1 MTKPNRRSLAYLLM
15 FIGTILLVLG
25 IGLSISLGA
34 KNIDFSTIIQ
44 SLFSNENDVNIK
56 IIRDVRI
63 PRAIAAALVGGF
75 LAVSGAIMQ
84 GITRNP
90 IAEPS
95 VMGITQGATF
105 MIAVAFVLQ
114 RINPNLVIGSF
125 GIMIFAFLGASISG
139 LLVYFVSS
147 RSVRKVDPVK
157 LALAGTALGTLLISL
172 AMGISMYFNLS
183 QQLSFWISGGLVSAK
198 WQGVKLLLV
207 VGGIG
212 MIAAMIMSP
221 KITILSLGEEV
232 AIGLG
237 QRTNLVR
244 FICLMIVIALTG
256 ASVSVAGNIVFV
268 GLIVPQIA
276 KSIVGAD
283 YRLIIP
289 SSLILGS
296 VLLVYSDILARMI
309 NPPYETPIG
318 SLTALLGVPMF
329 IYLVIIPSSLILG
342 SVLLVYS
349 DILAR
354 MINPPYETP
363 IGSLTA
369 LLGVPMFIYL
379 VRKDTK

>member
-1 MTKPNRRSLAYLLM
+1 MKKINRKKVAYILMLVGIVLLLVG
-15 FIGTILLVLG
+15 IGT
-25 IGLSISLGA
+25 SIFLGA
-34 KNIDFSTIIQ
+34 KNIDLSTIVNSI
-44 SLFSNENDVNIK
+44 LHDSNDINTK

-75 LAVSGAIMQ
+75 LAVAGAIMQ

-105 MIAVAFVLQ
+105 MIAVA
-114 RINPNLVIGSF
+114 LVIQRMFPDLIISSF
-125 GIMIFAFLGASISG
+125 TMMMFAFAGASISG

-147 RSVRKVDPVK
+147 RSMRKVDPVK

-183 QQLSFWISGGLVSAK
+183 QQLTFWISGGVTGAK
-198 WQGVKLLLV
+198 WNSITLLAII
-207 VGGIG
+207 GGAALIG
-212 MIAAMIMSP
+212 AIFMAP
-221 KITILSLGEEV
+221 KITILSLGEEI

-237 QRTNLVR
+237 QKTNKIR
-244 FICLMIVIALTG
+244 FISILLVILLTG

-268 GLIVPQIA
+268 GLIIPQIVRG
-276 KSIVGAD
+276 IVGAD
-283 YRLIIP
+283 YKYIIP
-289 SSLILGS
+289 SSMVFGS

-318 SLTALLGVPMF
+318 SLTALLGVP
-329 IYLVIIPSSLILG
+329 V
-342 SVLLVYS
+342 
-349 DILAR
+349 
-354 MINPPYETP
+354 
-363 IGSLTA
+363 
-369 LLGVPMFIYL
+369 FIYL

>member
-1 MTKPNRRSLAYLLM
+1 MKKINRKTATCLLM
-15 FIGTILLVLG
+15 LVGFILLIVG
-25 IGLSISLGA
+25 IVTSVSLGA
-34 KNIDFSTIIQ
+34 RNIDLSTIIN
-44 SLFSNENDVNIK
+44 SILHDSNDINTK
-56 IIRDVRI
+56 LIRDVRI

-75 LAVSGAIMQ
+75 LAVAGAIMQ

-114 RINPNLVIGSF
+114 RIYPNLIINSF
-125 GIMIFAFLGASISG
+125 SMMMFAFVGASISG

-147 RSVRKVDPVK
+147 RRIRKVDPVK

-183 QQLSFWISGGLVSAK
+183 QQLSFWISGGLTSAK
-198 WQGVKLLLV
+198 WEGVRLLAIL
-207 VGGIG
+207 GGIG
-212 MIAAMIMSP
+212 LIGAIFLSP

-237 QRTNLVR
+237 QKTNQVR
-244 FICLMIVIALTG
+244 FISIVLVILLTG

-268 GLIVPQIA
+268 GLIIPQIA
-276 KSIVGAD
+276 KAIVGAD
-283 YRLIIP
+283 YKYIIP
-289 SSLILGS
+289 SSMVLG
-296 VLLVYSDILARMI
+296 A
-309 NPPYETPIG
+309 
-318 SLTALLGVPMF
+318 
-329 IYLVIIPSSLILG
+329 
-342 SVLLVYS
+342 VLLVYS

-379 VRKDTK
+379 VRKDAK

>member
-1 MTKPNRRSLAYLLM
+1 MKKLDRKTTAYLFML
-15 FIGTILLVLG
+15 IGIILLVFG
-25 IGLSISLGA
+25 IVSSISLGA
-34 KNIDFSTIIQ
+34 KDIDFSTILQ
-44 SLFSNENDVNIK
+44 SMINDNSDINAK

-63 PRAIAAALVGGF
+63 PRAISAALVGGF
-75 LAVSGAIMQ
+75 LAVAGAIMQ

-114 RINPNLVIGSF
+114 RIYPKLVIGSV
-125 GIMIFAFLGASISG
+125 GLMVFAFMGASISG
-139 LLVYFVSS
+139 LLVYFISS
-147 RSVRKVDPVK
+147 RSGRKIDPVK

-183 QQLSFWISGGLVSAK
+183 QQLSFWISGGLVSAN
-198 WQGVKLLLV
+198 WEGVKLLSI
-207 VGGIG
+207 VGGSALVGAI
-212 MIAAMIMSP
+212 ILSP

-237 QRTNLVR
+237 TRTNAVRLISIILVI
-244 FICLMIVIALTG
+244 FLTG

-283 YRLIIP
+283 YKYIIP
-289 SSLILGS
+289 GSMVLGS
-296 VLLVYSDILARMI
+296 VLLVYSDILAR
-309 NPPYETPIG
+309 
-318 SLTALLGVPMF
+318 V
-329 IYLVIIPSSLILG
+329 
-342 SVLLVYS
+342 
-349 DILAR
+349 
-354 MINPPYETP
+354 INPPYETP

-379 VRKDTK
+379 VRKDAR

>member
-1 MTKPNRRSLAYLLM
+1 MKKINRKTATCLLM
-15 FIGTILLVLG
+15 LVGFILLIVG
-25 IGLSISLGA
+25 IVTSVSLGA
-34 KNIDFSTIIQ
+34 RNIDLSTIIN
-44 SLFSNENDVNIK
+44 SILHDSNDINTK
-56 IIRDVRI
+56 LIRDVRI

-75 LAVSGAIMQ
+75 LAVAGAIMQ

-114 RINPNLVIGSF
+114 RIYPDLIINSF
-125 GIMIFAFLGASISG
+125 SMMMFAFVGASISG

-147 RSVRKVDPVK
+147 RRIRKVDPVK

-183 QQLSFWISGGLVSAK
+183 QHLSFWISGGLTSAK
-198 WQGVKLLLV
+198 WEGVRLLAIL
-207 VGGIG
+207 GGIG
-212 MIAAMIMSP
+212 LIGAIFLSP

-237 QRTNLVR
+237 QKTNQVR
-244 FICLMIVIALTG
+244 FISIVLVILLTG

-268 GLIVPQIA
+268 GLIIPQIA
-276 KSIVGAD
+276 KAIVGAD
-283 YRLIIP
+283 YKYIIP
-289 SSLILGS
+289 SSMVLG
-296 VLLVYSDILARMI
+296 A
-309 NPPYETPIG
+309 
-318 SLTALLGVPMF
+318 
-329 IYLVIIPSSLILG
+329 
-342 SVLLVYS
+342 VLLVYS

-379 VRKDTK
+379 VRKDAK

>member
-1 MTKPNRRSLAYLLM
+1 MKKINRKTATCLLM
-15 FIGTILLVLG
+15 LVGFILLIVG
-25 IGLSISLGA
+25 IVTSVSLGA
-34 KNIDFSTIIQ
+34 RNIDLSTIIN
-44 SLFSNENDVNIK
+44 SILHDSNDINTK
-56 IIRDVRI
+56 LIRDVRI

-75 LAVSGAIMQ
+75 LAVAGAIMQ

-105 MIAVAFVLQ
+105 MIAVAFVLK
-114 RINPNLVIGSF
+114 RIYPDLIINSF
-125 GIMIFAFLGASISG
+125 SMMMFAFVGASISG

-147 RSVRKVDPVK
+147 RRIRKVDPVK

-183 QQLSFWISGGLVSAK
+183 QQLSFWISGGLTSAK
-198 WQGVKLLLV
+198 WEGVRLLAIL
-207 VGGIG
+207 GGIG
-212 MIAAMIMSP
+212 LIGAIFLSP

-237 QRTNLVR
+237 QKTNQVR
-244 FICLMIVIALTG
+244 FISIVLVILLTG

-268 GLIVPQIA
+268 GLIIPQIA
-276 KSIVGAD
+276 KAIVGAD
-283 YRLIIP
+283 YKYIIP
-289 SSLILGS
+289 SSMVLG
-296 VLLVYSDILARMI
+296 A
-309 NPPYETPIG
+309 
-318 SLTALLGVPMF
+318 
-329 IYLVIIPSSLILG
+329 
-342 SVLLVYS
+342 VLLVYS

-379 VRKDTK
+379 VRKDAK

>member
-1 MTKPNRRSLAYLLM
+1 MKKFNKKTLAYIFMGLG
-15 FIGTILLVLG
+15 IILLIFG
-25 IGLSISLGA
+25 IVMSISLGA
-34 KNIDFSTIIQ
+34 KNIDISTIIQ
-44 SLFSNENDVNIK
+44 SLFIDNGDVNTK

-63 PRAIAAALVGGF
+63 PRAIAATLVGGF
-75 LAVSGAIMQ
+75 LAVAGAIMQ

-105 MIAVAFVLQ
+105 MIAVAFVVQ
-114 RINPNLVIGSF
+114 RINQNLVIGSF
-125 GIMIFAFLGASISG
+125 GLMIFAFLGASISG
-139 LLVYFVSS
+139 ILVYFISS
-147 RSVRKVDPVK
+147 RASRKVDPVK

-172 AMGISMYFNLS
+172 AMGITMYFNLS

-198 WQGVKLLLV
+198 WEGVKLLAI
-207 VGGIG
+207 VGGSALIG
-212 MIAAMIMSP
+212 AMIMAP

-237 QRTNLVR
+237 QKTNVVR
-244 FICLMIVIALTG
+244 FISIIVVILLTG

-276 KSIVGAD
+276 KRVVGAD
-283 YRLIIP
+283 YKFIIP
-289 SSLILGS
+289 GS
-296 VLLVYSDILARMI
+296 M
-309 NPPYETPIG
+309 
-318 SLTALLGVPMF
+318 
-329 IYLVIIPSSLILG
+329 ILG

>member
-125 GIMIFAFLGASISG
+125 GLMIFAFLGASISG

-276 KSIVGAD
+276 KAIVGAD

-318 SLTALLGVPMF
+318 SLTAF
-329 IYLVIIPSSLILG
+329 
-342 SVLLVYS
+342 
-349 DILAR
+349 
-354 MINPPYETP
+354 
-363 IGSLTA
+363 
-369 LLGVPMFIYL
+369 LGVPMFIYL